1 MSLSN
6 SGEDYKDATEDSF
19 CLDDYDCIG
28 FDMDHTIVQYH
39 IEELFKV
46 HSVAPV
52 CHLESCKITLKSFLA
67 FALNSK
73 FVPGKSIF

>member
-1 MSLSN
+1 MAGKLTAMDN
-6 SGEDYKDATEDSF
+6 GQEEREEIGDIF

-46 HSVAPV
+46 NDHKMILL
-52 CHLESCKITLKSFLA
+52 H
-67 FALNSK
+67 
-73 FVPGKSIF
+73 